1 MSRAS
6 SGVIR
11 SPRFHDRREDL
22 VHRTARGPR
31 ARPPACGDRQLQQ
44 PCALLR
50 PNLETL
56 EAFRR
61 YAQHPTDDSK
71 GQRLCNVPDEIEARR
86 RGDALQQLRSDGPYP
101 WFERLDRPGC
111 KRLVDQPSKPR
122 VFRRIDQQ
130 PAGNIPYTPLYSSL
144 KLISDNTLSFV
155 PTISPQISPTGPGK
169 AALFGIKRLS
179 KTF

>member
-1 MSRAS
+1 MTGAKISSIARPAALAPARPRAVTVNSSSRA
-6 SGVIR
+6 
-11 SPRFHDRREDL
+11 
-22 VHRTARGPR
+22 
-31 ARPPACGDRQLQQ
+31 
-44 PCALLR
+44 ALLR

-86 RGDALQQLRSDGPYP
+86 RATRSSSSAVMVRIRGSSASTARGVNASLTNRRSRVCSGGSTSN
-101 WFERLDRPGC
+101 RLGISHI
-111 KRLVDQPSKPR
+111 RLCIR
-122 VFRRIDQQ
+122 V
-130 PAGNIPYTPLYSSL
+130 L